1 MKNIY
6 MPSVACN
13 YYVDIAR
20 HLNSLGHNVKVIG
33 AGKSKENWPT
43 SLDEYVSA
51 TKPKITFWENFNTP
65 ESLESIF
72 DPDYSTLS
80 LELFSRLAY
89 YEKLF
94 LLSTD
99 RAAFF
104 PIAQIDRCRLFYRYV
119 GHFSKILCSEK
130 IDSVIFFGTPHGP
143 WSIALLGLAKAL
155 GLQVLYVDWVGLS
168 PHLSTIETD
177 IHVTRAYSAQEM
189 KLGLAANGD
198 ELARI
203 HELVVNGVNAD
214 FVWNAGEH
222 LDLTRVYLRRIASL
236 LLRNPFEDYVTS
248 EFFLNRGN
256 RKRIGYVV
264 PLIKY
269 FISVNRALR
278 FYDENTTDE
287 LPDGNSVVLFLHQ
300 QPEAS
305 SMPVGG
311 IFADQLLI
319 LDLILT
325 ALPQD
330 VNVYVKEHPF
340 MFESPAQERHER
352 SVEFYSHMLKDPR
365 VRFVKRSVNSNL
377 LMSKAGYVT
386 SVCGSVSW
394 EAIRAGKPCIV
405 FGWAWYSACRS
416 CFSVDSVA
424 SLKAAFLD
432 AAGKSKEE
440 VFKDLNDFLAELEP
454 RIIYAAANRPAL
466 SYLGNDYSYG
476 KDVVNLS
483 RAIDLLLDQ
492 AKA

>member
-6 MPSVACN
+6 FPSVASN

-20 HLNSLGHNVKVIG
+20 HLATLGHRVKAIG

-43 SLDEYVSA
+43 SLDEYVAA
-51 TKPKITFWENFNTP
+51 TKPRITFWEDFNTP
-65 ESLESIF
+65 ESFEDVF

-80 LELFSRLAY
+80 LELFSKLSY

-99 RAAFF
+99 RLAFF
-104 PIAQIDRCRLFYRYV
+104 PISQIDRCRLFYRYV
-119 GHFSKILCSEK
+119 GHFSKILRDEK

-143 WSIALLGLAKAL
+143 WSIALFGLAKVL
-155 GLQVLYVDWVGLS
+155 GLKVLYVDWVGLS

-177 IHVTRAYSAQEM
+177 IHVRRAYSAHEM
-189 KLGLAANGD
+189 SLGMVANGD
-198 ELARI
+198 ESARI
-203 HELVVNGVNAD
+203 HDLVVNNVDAD

-222 LDLTRVYLRRIASL
+222 LDLNRVFLRRIASL
-236 LLRNPFEDYVTS
+236 LLRNPFDDYVTS
-248 EFFLNRGN
+248 EFFLNPGD
-256 RKRIGYVV
+256 RKRIGYVA

-269 FISVNRALR
+269 FFRVKRALR
-278 FYDENTTDE
+278 FYDENTTDK

-305 SMPVGG
+305 TMPVGG

-319 LDLILT
+319 LDLILA
-325 ALPQD
+325 ALPKD

-365 VRFVKRSVNSNL
+365 VQFVKRSVNSNL
-377 LMSKAGYVT
+377 LMSKARYVA

-405 FGWAWYSACRS
+405 FGWAWYSGCRS

-424 SLKAAFLD
+424 SLKAAFRD
-432 AAGKSKEE
+432 AARKSEE
-440 VFKDLNDFLAELEP
+440 DVFKDLKDFLAELEP

-466 SYLGNDYSYG
+466 SYLGSDYSYR
-476 KDVVNLS
+476 KDVINLS
-483 RAIDLLLDQ
+483 HAIDLSLDQ
-492 AKA
+492 AEA